1 MQTVSTTVSSRKSCR
16 AGEVRDDTA
25 MSRTDHG
32 LRTTIHPGSLMTG
45 RGALRRRSPRGLQS
59 EPRDLGLFTF
69 VGIRVARNFMAGVVL
84 HCLLIVAEA
93 LFVV

>member
-1 MQTVSTTVSSRKSCR
+1 MRTVSTTVRSKKSCR
-16 AGEVRDDTA
+16 AGEGRDDTV

-32 LRTTIHPGSLMTG
+32 LRTTIHPGNLMTG
-45 RGALRRRSPRGLQS
+45 RGALRRRLPRGLQS

-69 VGIRVARNFMAGVVL
+69 VGIRVARTFMAGVML
-84 HCLLIVAEA
+84 HCFLIVAEA